1 MFTAAFLLGFLG
13 SFHCI
18 GMCGPIALALP
29 LPDSSWTAKVQG
41 SLVYNIGRALTY
53 GAMGF
58 VFGLVGKGFSLF
70 GWQQVISIIIG
81 LLLIGSVVLPARY
94 FTVLRK
100 NKPSWLWPIERVKKA
115 IGQLFMQ
122 KNYASLFRIGL
133 LNGLL
138 PCGLVYVGI
147 AGAVASG
154 TALNGAAFMALFG
167 LGTLPSMLTLSLS
180 GNIVSLHWR
189 NKIRRALPV
198 LTVLLGLL
206 FLVRGMGLGIPYLSP
221 AMGTDNTV
229 HRCH

>member
-29 LPDSSWTAKVQG
+29 LPADSWVAKVQG
-41 SLVYNIGRALTY
+41 SLLYNIGRALTY
-53 GAMGF
+53 SVLGLL
-58 VFGLVGKGFSLF
+58 FGLLGKGFSLF
-70 GWQQVISIIIG
+70 GWQQIISIAVG

-94 FTVLRK
+94 FAAFRRSSVGRVL
-100 NKPSWLWPIERVKKA
+100 PLERVKVA
-115 IGQLFMQ
+115 ISNLFLQ
-122 KNYASLFRIGL
+122 KSYFSLFRIGL

-154 TALNGAAFMALFG
+154 TPLNGAVFMAVFG
-167 LGTLPSMLTLSLS
+167 LGTLPAMLAMSLGGSM
-180 GNIVSLHWR
+180 VSLKWR
-189 NKIRRALPV
+189 NKIRQALPM

-206 FLVRGMGLGIPYLSP
+206 FIVRGMGLGIPYLSP
-221 AMGTDNTV
+221 AMGSDNTV

>member
-100 NKPSWLWPIERVKKA
+100 NKPSWLWPIKRVKKA